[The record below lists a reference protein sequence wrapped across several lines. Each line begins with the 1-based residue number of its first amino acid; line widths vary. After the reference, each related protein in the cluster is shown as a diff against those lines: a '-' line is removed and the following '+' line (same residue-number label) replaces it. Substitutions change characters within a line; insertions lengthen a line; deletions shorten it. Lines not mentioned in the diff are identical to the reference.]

1 MKEFSQKEIDERVAV
16 LKRFKIL
23 LETQRNKFQEYL
35 NVLEKQ
41 ESSIENEDAESLK
54 IHTEIENEVV
64 NNIKNLQKV
73 LDLATDYF
81 NAKSIYQDKRYFS

>member
-41 ESSIENEDAESLK
+41 ESSIEN
-54 IHTEIENEVV
+54 
-64 NNIKNLQKV
+64 
-73 LDLATDYF
+73 
-81 NAKSIYQDKRYFS
+81 